1 MAMAAKAL
9 LRPPPNTEIDDYENS
24 KLWLSWVECQASLVS
39 TLHFQHQLYLVYGAV
54 LHSTI
59 TRLPFFFCHTE
70 TAVSTHLLD
79 QDSDL
84 ASGMAELESSWF
96 PGVVCLCF
104 LRLCFVAQTIRA
116 RGWKITQQL
125 ATGAGHYKHRASNWY
140 WCVKAAIRQW
150 LLQGKKLKYLSFCYC
165 LIITS
170 NCYVLGWVMKKC
182 LLKIAVIKKYITP
195 IWKSIR

>member
-1 MAMAAKAL
+1 MIILGGASSKPCLHVTLSASAL
-9 LRPPPNTEIDDYENS
+9 LG
-24 KLWLSWVECQASLVS
+24 LWCCLAQYHNQAAI
-39 TLHFQHQLYLVYGAV
+39 F
-54 LHSTI
+54 
-59 TRLPFFFCHTE
+59 LPHRDT
-70 TAVSTHLLD
+70 TVSTHLLD

-104 LRLCFVAQTIRA
+104 LRLCFVAQTTRA
-116 RGWKITQQL
+116 TGWKITQQL
-125 ATGAGHYKHRASNWY
+125 AAGAGHYKHRASNWY
-140 WCVKAAIRQW
+140 WRVKAAIRLW

-182 LLKIAVIKKYITP
+182 LLKKAVIKKYITP